1 MTHEEYLELSRTDDS
16 IEAFH
21 MYYGQFVTP
30 YVKELVRARIG
41 EDRIRASKDMY
52 FNDIPLKLWDEL
64 IPCVRH
70 DISVRN
76 DEING
81 TRCVSMCECVCTM
94 KTAAHIIR
102 NSFND

>member
-1 MTHEEYLELSRTDDS
+1 MTHEEYLELSRTDDG

-70 DISVRN
+70 DISVMN
-76 DEING
+76 EEING
-81 TRCVSMCECVCTM
+81 TRGVSMCECVCTM

>member
-1 MTHEEYLELSRTDDS
+1 MTHEEYLELSRTINDTV
-16 IEAFH
+16 AFH

-30 YVKELVRARIG
+30 YVTEVVREHIG
-41 EDRIRASKDMY
+41 EDRIRASKDVH

-70 DISVRN
+70 AVSVRN
-76 DEING
+76 EEING

-102 NSFND
+102 NN